1 MKTYKTIRGCMAYP
15 IGNYLTHNMMYIED
29 MVDWILI
36 LLQEFYSD
44 ETHITLVGRGSS
56 GAILAGIIAP
66 KILSQTDYTVN
77 IYIMKKHGENSHY
90 KLPPENISNSVII
103 VIDDFISSG
112 ETMSLIQLHLDNILT
127 NNKQI
132 DIVCVS
138 GDITPSALYLFN
150 CEYLICGK

>member
-1 MKTYKTIRGCMAYP
+1 MAYP
-15 IGNYLTHNMMYIED
+15 VGNHLSYNMIYIED

-44 ETHITLVGRGSS
+44 ETHVTLVGRGSS

-66 KILSQTDYTVN
+66 KILSQTDYIVN
-77 IYIMKKHGENSHY
+77 IYIIKKDGEKSHY
-90 KLPPENISNSVII
+90 KNPPENISNSVVI
-103 VIDDFISSG
+103 VVDDFISSG
-112 ETMSLIQLHLDNILT
+112 ETMNLIQLHLDKLLMY
-127 NNKQI
+127 NKQI